1 MLVKYKT
8 ILAGE
13 LKTLW
18 HEFKNGVYKYEI
30 DDYDYCCE
38 EIEKLLGDVYSK
50 EIKEDI
56 NHNIIFCIEYSD
68 NYYCSLKIRYCPFCG
83 KKIRYQEIKKV
94 TLKKVEKIIE
104 KKSIDY
110 IEEEIK

>member
-13 LKTLW
+13 LKLSW
-18 HEFKNGVYKYEI
+18 NEFKNGVYKYEI

-38 EIEKLLGDVYSK
+38 EMEELLGKVYSK
-50 EIKEDI
+50 EIGKDI
-56 NHNIIFCIEYSD
+56 DNNIIFCIEYAD
-68 NYYCSLKIRYCPFCG
+68 NYYCSIKMRYCPFCG
-83 KKIRYQEIKKV
+83 KKIRYQEIKRV
-94 TLKKVEKIIE
+94 TLKKVEKTIE

-110 IEEEIK
+110 IEEEI